1 MRHIALCLC
10 CTLIAAVPAV
20 AVDFLGIDLCVG
32 SVDTSVVLPVG
43 SPLSL
48 ESAEIGRY
56 GGLLL
61 LFKADNGDVMD
72 HIDNLVAFYT
82 DNRGTGDSKRLQ
94 WTGNHITAYAQLIKK
109 GYAALAVSTTD
120 DCLASQ
126 TEAAAETGI
135 TIDTPEPAPSSED
148 SVGAM
153 AMETAAIAAATTSA
167 VAEETLATEATAA
180 AVAAAIAA
188 AEEDAPSVLISEP
201 EPAPDFDLKGKLK
214 HSAAEDGW
222 VDVMGVVVNNSGAA
236 YSVAS
241 FDLSLYDGSGD
252 LICVDTV
259 SVNQLREGQ
268 ERAFRSAIR
277 CADYDP
283 DAIAG
288 WKIQFAGAH

>member
-1 MRHIALCLC
+1 MRYVTLGLC
-10 CTLIAAVPAV
+10 CTLLAAAPA
-20 AVDFLGIDLCVG
+20 AAIEFLGVDLCVG

-48 ESAEIGRY
+48 ESSEIGRY

-61 LFKADNGDVMD
+61 LFKAENGDIMD
-72 HIDNLVAFYT
+72 HIDNLMFFYT
-82 DNRGTGDSKRLQ
+82 DTRGTGDAKKLQ
-94 WTGNHITAYAQLIKK
+94 WAGNQITAYAQLIKK

-120 DCLASQ
+120 ACLDDTAVPEELETAIAAQNTPEKAIESPAVTQ
-126 TEAAAETGI
+126 EAAAATAIDADTAAEAGNDTSGETVATAEVANPVEAAPPTADSEI
-135 TIDTPEPAPSSED
+135 HLEPAPEF
-148 SVGAM
+148 
-153 AMETAAIAAATTSA
+153 E
-167 VAEETLATEATAA
+167 LQ
-180 AVAAAIAA
+180 
-188 AEEDAPSVLISEP
+188 
-201 EPAPDFDLKGKLK
+201 GKLK

-222 VDVMGVVVNNSGAA
+222 VDIMGVVVNNSGTA
-236 YSVAS
+236 YTVAS

-277 CADYDP
+277 CADYDA
-283 DAIAG
+283 DAVAD